1 MKREITILVDDREKK
16 PLAFPSTLVM
26 LNPNQ
31 VPERKAQVTIKIETE
46 KARLTT
52 ADYLI
57 KGADTVG
64 GIERKGSISEIAQ
77 NCLTTASRS
86 RFIDCLKRLKDNF
99 KYPILL
105 FEGEIH
111 KVQSARIHIPGP
123 KFNPGIAVDALM
135 RLTLEY
141 EVPIYLM
148 PCTTIAQ
155 RRATGEW
162 AARLLINT
170 GLMD

>member
-1 MKREITILVDDREKK
+1 MQKEIVILVDDREKK
-16 PLAFPSTLVM
+16 PLLFPSTIVM
-26 LNPNQ
+26 LNPHQ
-31 VPERKAQVTIKIETE
+31 PPTSKKQVTVRIAAQKC
-46 KARLTT
+46 RLET

-57 KGADTVG
+57 QGDDSVG

-77 NCLTTASRS
+77 NCLTKDGR
-86 RFIDCLKRLKDNF
+86 RKFLDCLKRLKDNF

>member
-1 MKREITILVDDREKK
+1 MKREVTIVVDDREKK
-16 PLAFPSTLVM
+16 PLAFPSTLIF
-26 LNPNQ
+26 LDPSKLPTHKKQ
-31 VPERKAQVTIKIETE
+31 TTLKINVE
-46 KARLTT
+46 KARIKT
-52 ADYLI
+52 ADYLL
-57 KGADTVG
+57 KGDPTVG

-77 NCLTTASRS
+77 NCLTTDGR
-86 RFIDCLKRLKDNF
+86 RKFVDCLKRLKDNF